1 MPEGYWK
8 VSDKQFFEKAS
19 SKIYLD
25 QWKKKNLKEHNAIWT
40 FYKQRPREMNLSS

>member
-8 VSDKQFFEKAS
+8 FSDKQFFEKAS

-25 QWKKKNLKEHNAIWT
+25 QWKKKISKNIMQFEHFISRGQG
-40 FYKQRPREMNLSS
+40 K